1 MELLLETK
9 SIKLIKFLS
18 SGGQVYYLLDRLE
31 HMYIDRCTINS
42 L

>member
-18 SGGQVYYLLDRLE
+18 KGGPVYYVLDRLE
-31 HMYIDRCTINS
+31 RVP
-42 L
+42 